1 MKISTDET
9 DDYSLWS
16 DEAWD
21 EAGVDSAGPV
31 VQVVVGLVAGRGPG
45 VDVRY
50 VAGVV
55 GVQRDGDAQQVLAQ
69 GRERLVQ
76 RDRRGGQLESDLGPV
91 FLRAGSGAGQDGRDA
106 GRGRVAAG

>member
-31 VQVVVGLVAGRGPG
+31 VHVVVGLVARSGPG

-55 GVQRDGDAQQVLAQ
+55 GVQRDGRTQQVPA
-69 GRERLVQ
+69 
-76 RDRRGGQLESDLGPV
+76 
-91 FLRAGSGAGQDGRDA
+91 
-106 GRGRVAAG
+106 